1 MCCHK
6 MSETAKSALVIT
18 GSVIAFVGIVRTV
31 KFVRRKMAEKKAKK
45 ELDNKEEEKKP
56 LFESKNGEN

>member
-45 ELDNKEEEKKP
+45 ELGNKEGAEKP